1 MGVTQKLKDLL
12 ENYDQIPLDETE
24 EYIVGYI
31 SKKVKPQKFVVFIFL
46 SQIVFSLASSQGG
59 FTDLL

>member
-1 MGVTQKLKDLL
+1 MKFLL
-12 ENYDQIPLDETE
+12 ENYDQISIDETE

>member
-1 MGVTQKLKDLL
+1 MKFLL
-12 ENYDQIPLDETE
+12 ENYDQISIDETE

-46 SQIVFSLASSQGG
+46 SQIVFSLASSTGG